1 MLFNWLTE
9 VEKWLVI
16 GQFCSWLLFFFSQ
29 DQVFYLLNF
38 VFVLFLVFVI

>member
-16 GQFCSWLLFFFSQ
+16 GQFCSWLFFFSQ
-29 DQVFYLLNF
+29 YQVFYILNF
-38 VFVLFLVFVI
+38 VFFLFLVFVI